1 MPATNDQILAALNTI
16 NRKLDVLMSQQDAI
30 DTDVQAL
37 QQADVEI
44 GQDTD
49 ALTAEIADLKAKVDA
64 GQPVN
69 LSGLDAIAT
78 SLKAKTDAL
87 HALVP
92 APPATP

>member
-1 MPATNDQILAALNTI
+1 MPAANDQILAALNTV
-16 NRKLDVLMSQQDAI
+16 NRKLDVLMSQQDELN
-30 DTDVQAL
+30 TDVQAL

-64 GQPVN
+64 GQPVD
-69 LSGLDAIAT
+69 LSGLDAIAA
-78 SLKAKTDAL
+78 SLKVKTDAL

-92 APPATP
+92 APPAA